1 MLSEF
6 SEAAKADFCRYILQK
21 ILLPFLT
28 FAFNLSRENELG
40 KFKKYIEML
49 LRICY
54 NADRQKRYYQYREQ
68 NENPQCGNT
77 EGFLFLFL

>member
-68 NENPQCGNT
+68 NENPSAATLG
-77 EGFLFLFL
+77 LFYS